1 MAAMTDGEGSGV
13 FRVYVRGEHPKPK
26 RIFQKAEFRRRQQA
40 RQFCRNRC
48 WKLGGPDCLVI
59 VHPDGREEQF
69 EWRHEWER
77 SPGAGDRAN
86 GRHGR

>member
-1 MAAMTDGEGSGV
+1 MDAMGQADESGM

-26 RIFQKAEFRRRQQA
+26 RIFQKGGFRRRQQA

-48 WKLGGPDCLVI
+48 WKLGGPGAMVI
-59 VHPDGREEQF
+59 VHPDGAEEQF

-77 SPGAGDRAN
+77 PPDAGGRAN
-86 GRHGR
+86 GGHGR